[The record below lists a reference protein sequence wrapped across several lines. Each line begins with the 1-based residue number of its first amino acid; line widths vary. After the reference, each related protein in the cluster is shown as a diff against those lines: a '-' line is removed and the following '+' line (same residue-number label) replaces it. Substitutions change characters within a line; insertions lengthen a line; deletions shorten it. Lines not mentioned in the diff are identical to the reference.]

1 MKESAESRM
10 TPTGRLKQKEGG
22 LGVLQV
28 LGWESEVQ
36 FENEVKFKN
45 SESHQC
51 LPLLM
56 SPNHLGL
63 GPASL
68 GVQIRN
74 SISQLKNMDLI
85 SPGASLLP
93 NTAVPASAAFSSL
106 SLGLL

>member
-1 MKESAESRM
+1 MIPA
-10 TPTGRLKQKEGG
+10 GWLKQKEGG

-51 LPLLM
+51 LPVLM
-56 SPNHLGL
+56 SPNQLGL
-63 GPASL
+63 GAAPL
-68 GVQIRN
+68 RVQIRN
-74 SISQLKNMDLI
+74 YISQLKKMDLI
-85 SPGASLLP
+85 LPGASLIP
-93 NTAVPASAAFSSL
+93 NMAFPTSVALFSL